1 MGNFGKHYVKF
12 RLNII
17 KTVQPVE
24 WTVHLSPSQPQFHLP
39 KKKKKYVESTQTE
52 VYSHDRKKCSSSIL
66 TAYGIPSALWEKL
79 AFSSGLF
86 LQLLYVCVQKA
97 KLGPP
102 KKNITTLDDSGST
115 LPSSSV
121 DSVKL
126 TDFNFLAVLGKGSFG
141 KVSFQS
147 LPIIRCINNCTAVFT
162 HNCTIGPPFHM
173 ECVW

>member
-1 MGNFGKHYVKF
+1 MDCTFISITASISF
-12 RLNII
+12 A
-17 KTVQPVE
+17 
-24 WTVHLSPSQPQFHLP
+24 
-39 KKKKKYVESTQTE
+39 KKKKKLCGIYPDWGLFTWQ
-52 VYSHDRKKCSSSIL
+52 KKCSSSIL

-79 AFSSGLF
+79 AFSCGLF

-102 KKNITTLDDSGST
+102 KKNITTFDDSGST

-147 LPIIRCINNCTAVFT
+147 LP
-162 HNCTIGPPFHM
+162 HN
-173 ECVW
+173 